1 MRARH
6 RAPADPRPRR
16 RRYRLEPG
24 WPGVALSIVDEFA
37 DLLPRAAPEDAFAFF
52 EPDPVHRFRPDGS
65 LRIDTAAGT
74 WTDDRTG
81 EGGGIYSLLAKLL
94 GSRRA
99 ARDWIRYDHY
109 TEKARP
115 LPPRR
120 RPIGTP
126 RRTVPDEEVHEV
138 PLSAVLGRESV
149 GPPPPPSDSSQG
161 ELWPENS
168 REAVIRRKIEAAAS
182 EAEQEEK
189 EFREELAKMT
199 QQEQANAMAKLA
211 KSSRR
216 DPRVAGRTIRL

>member
-24 WPGVALSIVDEFA
+24 WPGVALSIVDELA

-65 LRIDTAAGT
+65 LRIDTAVGT

-149 GPPPPPSDSSQG
+149 GPHLPRRTALRANCGRKTAARRSSG
-161 ELWPENS
+161 GTS
-168 REAVIRRKIEAAAS
+168 RPQPTRPNRRRRSSA
-182 EAEQEEK
+182 
-189 EFREELAKMT
+189 R
-199 QQEQANAMAKLA
+199 
-211 KSSRR
+211 SSRR
-216 DPRVAGRTIRL
+216 